1 MERAPARDRSKP
13 SFFFRK
19 SLSTEKSHQWDL
31 TQAHMAGMRIKAATL
46 GQDCGV
52 RFDEHTT
59 AVARECDGKA
69 DCGSFDEA
77 KLLGSRLM
85 RLDGCLPACV
95 AQYVCASEDFVR
107 YTTLHADAKRGT
119 ACAEVGMWLRI

>member
-1 MERAPARDRSKP
+1 
-13 SFFFRK
+13 
-19 SLSTEKSHQWDL
+19 
-31 TQAHMAGMRIKAATL
+31 MRIKTATL

-69 DCGSFDEA
+69 DCSFLVDGA

-85 RLDGCLPACV
+85 RLDGCLPAFV

-119 ACAEVGMWLRI
+119 ACAEVGMWLLIP